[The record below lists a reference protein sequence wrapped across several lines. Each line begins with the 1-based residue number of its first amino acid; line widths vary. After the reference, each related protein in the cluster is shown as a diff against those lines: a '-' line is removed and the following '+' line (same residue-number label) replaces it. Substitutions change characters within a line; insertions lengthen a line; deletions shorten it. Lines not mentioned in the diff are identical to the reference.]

1 LNSEELGK
9 QSSHDVFSFSP
20 DQFNL
25 HFSSI
30 AAAVC
35 LQVFFDKQKIFEG
48 FAFRED
54 EVFAIIMSI
63 GSGP

>member
-1 LNSEELGK
+1 VLGK
-9 QSSHDVFSFSP
+9 QSLHYVSSFSP
-20 DQFNL
+20 NQFNVN
-25 HFSSI
+25 FSSV

-35 LQVFFDKQKIFEG
+35 PQVFFDKQMIFEG

-63 GSGP
+63 SSGP